1 MTPEE
6 IAAAAKALAEA
17 SKKEG
22 EGNNTDPTST
32 GDGDSKL
39 PEPTKKEG
47 DGDGEAA
54 NKKFSQEDVNK
65 LVGTTRTDTRAK
77 TQTDLLAELGIGDL
91 DTLKLLVKTSKD
103 KELESMSELEK
114 ANAEATRLKGVE
126 EANTEAGKALLE
138 AHKAIE
144 GLLEVRL
151 KELDVP
157 EHILPLL
164 EGMSL
169 VDRLEYLNENG
180 DKFTKEVKKKP
191 ETNAS
196 SKGGSSSSDQNKAQ
210 KQRIIDRYRI
220 RQ

>member
-6 IAAAAKALAEA
+6 IAAAAKVLAEA
-17 SKKEG
+17 KKAEG
-22 EGNNTDPTST
+22 DNKNTDPPQPGT
-32 GDGDSKL
+32 GD
-39 PEPTKKEG
+39 PPPTDPPKE
-47 DGDGEAA
+47 GDGEAA
-54 NKKFSQEDVNK
+54 KKKFSQDDVNK

-77 TQTDLLAELGIGDL
+77 TQTDLLSELGLDDL
-91 DTLKLLVKTSKD
+91 EALKLLVKTSKD
-103 KELESMSELEK
+103 KELENMTELEK

-126 EANTEAGKALLE
+126 EANTAAATLLTE
-138 AHKAIE
+138 AHGAIE

-164 EGMSL
+164 EGMPL
-169 VDRLEYLNENG
+169 VERLKYLNDNG

-196 SKGGSSSSDQNKAQ
+196 SKGGSSSSDQTKAQ
-210 KQRIIDRYRI
+210 KQRIADRYKI

>member
-6 IAAAAKALAEA
+6 IAAAAKALAEG
-17 SKKEG
+17 KKTEG
-22 EGNNTDPTST
+22 DNKNTDPTST
-32 GDGDSKL
+32 GNGD
-39 PEPTKKEG
+39 PPPADPPKE
-47 DGDGEAA
+47 GDGEAA
-54 NKKFSQEDVNK
+54 KKKFSQEDVNK

-77 TQTDLLAELGIGDL
+77 TQTDLLTELGIDDL
-91 DTLKLLVKTSKD
+91 DALKLLVKTSKD
-103 KELESMSELEK
+103 KELENMSELEK

-126 EANTEAGKALLE
+126 EANTTAATLLTE
-138 AHKAIE
+138 AHGAIE

-164 EGMSL
+164 EGMPL
-169 VDRLEYLNENG
+169 VERLKYLNDNG

-196 SKGGSSSSDQNKAQ
+196 SKGGSSASDQTKAQ